1 VDGLSATIARALLPG
16 RLSKQK
22 EKLMSS
28 FQTLFYLLLLFLW
41 VIGVWTT
48 FEKAG
53 EPGWAA
59 IIPIYNGI
67 VMLRI
72 VRRPIWWLIL
82 WFIPFVN
89 FIVWLIIGI
98 DVAKAFGRGAGFGV
112 GLGFLGP
119 IFFPI
124 LGFSDARYN
133 GARLSGSY
141 R

>member
-1 VDGLSATIARALLPG
+1 
-16 RLSKQK
+16 
-22 EKLMSS
+22 MSS

-98 DVAKAFGRGAGFGV
+98 DVAKAFGRGPGFGV